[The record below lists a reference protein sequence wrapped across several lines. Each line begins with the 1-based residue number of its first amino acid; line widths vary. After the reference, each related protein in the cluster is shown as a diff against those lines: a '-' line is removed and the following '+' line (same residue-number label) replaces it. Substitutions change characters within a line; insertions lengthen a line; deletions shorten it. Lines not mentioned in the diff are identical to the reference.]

1 MVRHVVGLRHQVSRS
16 SAKWL
21 LSHTGEQ
28 HHKINDLLSYVGCKG
43 NRAMMS
49 KYKKQLTE
57 DSVGLDL
64 IGITVDNKVVHYARN
79 KGVFITVGRNV
90 HQNAASPDAGNTD
103 VHQNAA
109 SVHQNAASPDAG
121 NTDVHQNAASVHQNA
136 ASPKGICLKEG
147 LKEVKTKE
155 ETTTEAEKKPA
166 VVSLASP
173 LLTPNPLEN
182 PLLKKTLESLPL
194 ALQKDA
200 KNICRSEPASD
211 CVKISNIKLLADCL
225 SSSTGTPIP
234 NPGAWLRAAVRG
246 DYASPTRQQSVAA
259 QDAKE
264 GALRRLAALEKEQER
279 RSQQLAQEG
288 YTPETAETAEFLL
301 ALLKE
306 DIRE

>member
-79 KGVFITVGRNV
+79 KGVFITVGRN
-90 HQNAASPDAGNTD
+90 
-103 VHQNAA
+103 
-109 SVHQNAASPDAG
+109 VHQNAASPDAG